1 MPLCVSNKEIENVM
15 KSYPEDSVVGAIAR
29 ELLRLRKHIA
39 ETKARIQELSHELAL
54 GTDLVDAKAIL
65 ESKTSTKH

>member
-29 ELLRLRKHIA
+29 ELLQARKA
-39 ETKARIQELSHELAL
+39 LADVKALSHELAL
-54 GTDLVDAKAIL
+54 GTDLVDAKALL
-65 ESKTSTKH
+65 ESKQSIKH